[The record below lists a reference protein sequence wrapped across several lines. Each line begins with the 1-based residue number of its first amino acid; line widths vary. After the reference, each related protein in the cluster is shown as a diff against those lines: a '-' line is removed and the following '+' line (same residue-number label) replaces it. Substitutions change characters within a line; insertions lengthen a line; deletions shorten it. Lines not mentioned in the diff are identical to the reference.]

1 MVNGGEVLME
11 FDNDELSGAPGASET
26 TAGGSAPAMDLDLS
40 GAGAS
45 APSGGAL
52 GQGVGPPAVVHEGAP
67 LPGPPLQRP
76 QWCQL
81 RRLRFL

>member
-1 MVNGGEVLME
+1 MVNGGEVFME
-11 FDNDELSGAPGASET
+11 LDNDELSSAPVAPET
-26 TAGGSAPAMDLDLS
+26 TAGGSAPAMDLELS

-52 GQGVGPPAVVHEGAP
+52 GQGVGPPAVVHEGPPP
-67 LPGPPLQRP
+67 LGPPLQRP